1 MVCKV
6 EVDKRNNLGYGIC
19 DGEFIGRTLGYDVY
33 AEYDDKNY
41 TTVWVYDCSK
51 SKRFRAFKGEVLETR
66 YRIAASIE
74 LYKERGAWEV
84 AMVMVDSRYK
94 GKNLAAKLYKF
105 LLKKMDIT
113 LMAGSTQS
121 PGGRYVWNK
130 LAKERGV
137 TVYAKPSR
145 YSMKIDFPKSG
156 KKELYSDMFD
166 LYDSN
171 AEIFAVAA

>member
-1 MVCKV
+1 MYDRSKT
-6 EVDKRNNLGYGIC
+6 KRC
-19 DGEFIGRTLGYDVY
+19 R
-33 AEYDDKNY
+33 
-41 TTVWVYDCSK
+41 S
-51 SKRFRAFKGEVLETR
+51 FKDEVLVTH

-94 GKNLAAKLYKF
+94 GRNLAAKLYKF

-113 LMAGSTQS
+113 LMAGSSQS

-156 KKELYSDMFD
+156 KKELYSKRFD
-166 LYDSN
+166 LYDSD